1 MERKR
6 SKKEILLRLKRIEG
20 QLRGLQRMV
29 EEDAPCQD
37 ILMQMAAA
45 TAALKKAGMVVVQT
59 YMHECLNKTQKGLG
73 DKKGESLQEL
83 QTAIARYMDWA

>member
-1 MERKR
+1 MERER

-45 TAALKKAGMVVVQT
+45 TAALKKAGMVVIQT
-59 YMHECLNKTQKGLG
+59 YMQECLNKTPKGQG

-83 QTAIARYMDWA
+83 QTAISRYMDWA

>member
-1 MERKR
+1 MDQERA
-6 SKKEILLRLKRIEG
+6 KKDILSRLKKIEG

-29 EEDAPCQD
+29 EGDAPCQD

-59 YMHECLNKTQKGLG
+59 YMQDCLDKTKKGLG
-73 DKKGESLQEL
+73 EKKGETLEGL
-83 QTAIARYMDWA
+83 QTAISRYMDWA